1 MSPGAAGYDPGFLGE
16 AVPLP
21 GSSASPGDLVE
32 LDYTHFTVRQNTV
45 RRLAEITAVNIDG
58 ARLVDLGRGDDWHLD
73 ERLPEDQ
80 QAGPEIYANNSLD
93 RGHLVRR
100 RDPVW
105 GPDAQEANFDTFA
118 FPNAAPQVDMFNQS
132 KALWLGLEDYLLGFA
147 DTRDLRLTVF
157 TAPVLAATDP
167 PYRGLLVPKKFW
179 KIAAWSSPRG
189 LASTAYLLDQGPLLD
204 SLTQP
209 AAWTVD
215 DPPELGPFLTF
226 QLSVDEVARL
236 TGLDLAL
243 LAAVDRYR
251 PPRGLRANDW
261 TKLHDYADIR
271 L

>member
-1 MSPGAAGYDPGFLGE
+1 MPAGAAGYDAGFLGE

-21 GSSASPGDLVE
+21 GSSAPPGVLAL
-32 LDYTHFTVRQNTV
+32 LDYTNFSVRQNTT

-58 ARLVDLGRGDDWHLD
+58 SELVDLGRGDDWHYD
-73 ERLPEDQ
+73 ERLPEGE
-80 QAGPEIYANNSLD
+80 QAGPQIYANNSLD

-105 GPDAQEANFDTFA
+105 GPRAAAANFDTFA

-132 KALWLGLEDYLLGFA
+132 KELWLGLEDYLLGFA
-147 DTRDLRLTVF
+147 DARDLRLTVF
-157 TAPVLAATDP
+157 TAPVLAPTDP

-179 KIAAWSSPRG
+179 KIAAWLSPRG
-189 LASTAYLLDQGPLLD
+189 LACTAYLLDQGPLLD
-204 SLTQP
+204 SLGQP

-226 QLSVDEVARL
+226 QLAVSEVARL
-236 TGLDLAL
+236 TGLDLAQ
-243 LAAVDRYR
+243 LAAADRYR
-251 PPRGLRANDW
+251 PPAGLRATDW

-271 L
+271 F